1 LQPAQ
6 RGRRIRQLRPQTQ
19 LSLSSIDLETMETD
33 TNSNDSHYF
42 EGVEKL
48 LEVWFTCKD
57 DAVHSSDLRKV
68 PREKW
73 EDMLKIVRCEIISLT
88 RNDTIDAYV
97 LSESSMFVSKRRIIL
112 KTCGN
117 TTPLLCLKMML
128 QLVKNYAAFDEVQDL
143 FYSRK
148 NYKRPELQHEPHRT
162 FSAEAALLD
171 GMFHDGAAYCLG
183 AVNRDCW
190 YLYTLNPYSSS
201 AGHSLKTLLAGD
213 TSDDSFGG
221 IESGSEFSDA
231 TDSSSSDGCEGCD
244 DSSDGADSSDDSL
257 GRHHDTDVADQFR
270 QRLTIHKRN
279 VSTRFLP
286 SSSSISCR
294 GGANSQEADQTLEIM
309 MSDLDPEVMAIF
321 TKEVSANAADATR
334 KSKIDKI
341 LPNVVIDDYLF
352 DPCGYSM
359 NGILK
364 NGEYMTIHITPEAEF
379 SYVSFESNIPQS
391 SYMDVITRVL
401 DTFRPGQFIV
411 TAFANKASVVED
423 THQDLVNASL
433 LGDFMRRDI
442 QYCHLKNYDLTYALY
457 SKFPS

>member
-1 LQPAQ
+1 
-6 RGRRIRQLRPQTQ
+6 
-19 LSLSSIDLETMETD
+19 METD
-33 TNSNDSHYF
+33 TNSNANDSHYF

-57 DAVHSSDLRKV
+57 GAIHNSDLRKV

-73 EDMLKIVRCEIISLT
+73 EDMLKIVRCEIISMT

-117 TTPLLCLKMML
+117 TTPLLCLKSML
-128 QLVKNYAAFDEVQDL
+128 HLIQTYAAFDEVQDL
-143 FYSRK
+143 FYSRR

-162 FSAEAALLD
+162 FAAEAALLD
-171 GMFHDGAAYCLG
+171 AWFHDGAAYCLG

-190 YLYTLNPYSSS
+190 YLYTLNYSSS
-201 AGHSLKTLLAGD
+201 AGHSLRTLLAEAKD
-213 TSDDSFGG
+213 VADVADATNNSDDVFAV
-221 IESGSEFSDA
+221 ESGFEFSDG
-231 TDSSSSDGCEGCD
+231 TDSSDGCDGT

-257 GRHHDTDVADQFR
+257 GTSHDTELSEQLR
-270 QRLTIHKRN
+270 QRLAVQKRN
-279 VSTRFLP
+279 VSTRFLSN
-286 SSSSISCR
+286 SS
-294 GGANSQEADQTLEIM
+294 NSGVRSAAHGPAEADQTLEIM
-309 MSDLDPEVMAIF
+309 MSDLDPEVMKIF
-321 TKEVSANAADATR
+321 TKQVSATAAEATR

-401 DTFRPGQFIV
+401 DTFRPGKFII

-423 THQDLVNASL
+423 THKDLVNASL
-433 LGDFMRRDI
+433 LGEFLRRDI